1 MQLGKIPRIRLGE
14 YPTPLAELSKLA
26 RRLGGPRLFIKRDDL
41 VGIALGGNKV
51 RKLEYALA
59 EAEALGA
66 TAIVTSGATQSNHVR
81 LTIACANRLGLKTHV
96 VLRGERPELPTGNL
110 LLDHILGAA
119 EIHWVDP
126 KSFATREE
134 LVRATEAQAQALAEE
149 LRRRGENPYVIP
161 NGCKPL
167 HSALA
172 YAGCVLEILEQMRA
186 LNLAPDVIVTACGTA
201 GTQTGL
207 ILGSLL
213 FAQGQIQVVGISVS
227 AKAETLRERI
237 RHNLEEALR
246 FLGLNLAIPEEAIE
260 VHDGYVGP
268 GYALPTPGMKRAV
281 ELLARTEGILLDPV
295 YTGKAMAGLLDLLG
309 KGAFKSAEN
318 VVFLHTG
325 GVPALF
331 ADTQAPTFY
340 PAPLEA

>member
-14 YPTPLAELSKLA
+14 YPTPLAELPNFSQKI
-26 RRLGGPRLFIKRDDL
+26 RGPRIFIKRDDL

-59 EAEALGA
+59 EALAQRA
-66 TAIVTSGATQSNHVR
+66 TVIVTSGATQSNHVR
-81 LTIACANRLGLKTHV
+81 LTLACANRLGLRTV
-96 VLRGERPELPTGNL
+96 AVLRGEKPDAPTGNL
-110 LLDHILGAA
+110 LLNHILGAA
-119 EIHWVDP
+119 AIHWVNPRDYV
-126 KSFATREE
+126 TREE
-134 LVRATEAQAQALAEE
+134 LARATEERAEELAEE
-149 LRRRGENPYVIP
+149 FRRRGEIPYVIP

-207 ILGSLL
+207 LLGSLL
-213 FAQGQIQVVGISVS
+213 FAQGQIRVVGISVS
-227 AKAETLRERI
+227 GKVQPLKERLQ
-237 RHNLEEALR
+237 RNLEEALR
-246 FLGLNLAIPEEAIE
+246 FLGVNIPVPAQAIE
-260 VHDGYVGP
+260 VYDDYVGP
-268 GYALPTPGMKRAV
+268 GYAIPTPEMKGAV

-295 YTGKAMAGLLDLLG
+295 YTGKAMAGLLDLLRRG
-309 KGAFKSAEN
+309 VFKDAEN
-318 VVFLHTG
+318 IVFLHTG

-331 ADTQAPTFY
+331 ADTQAPFFY
-340 PAPLEA
+340 GG

>member
-1 MQLGKIPRIRLGE
+1 M
-14 YPTPLAELSKLA
+14 
-26 RRLGGPRLFIKRDDL
+26 KREDL

-59 EAEALGA
+59 EAQAQGA
-66 TAIVTSGATQSNHVR
+66 TAIVTSGAVQSNHVR
-81 LTIACANRLGLKTHV
+81 LTIACANRLGLKTYV
-96 VLRGERPELPTGNL
+96 VLRGEKPEKPTGNL
-110 LLDHILGAA
+110 LLDHILGAK

-126 KSFATREE
+126 KPYATREE
-134 LVRATEAQAQALAEE
+134 LVQATETRAQELAEE
-149 LRRRGENPYVIP
+149 LRKRGEVPYVIP

-186 LNLAPDVIVTACGTA
+186 MNLAPDVIVTACGTA

-213 FAQGQIQVVGISVS
+213 FAQGQIRVVGISVS
-227 AKAETLRERI
+227 GKAEVLRERI
-237 RHNLEEALR
+237 RRNLGEALR
-246 FLGLNLAIPEEAIE
+246 FLEMTIAVPENAVE
-260 VHDGYVGP
+260 VYDKYVGP
-268 GYALPTPGMKRAV
+268 GYAVPTPAMRAAV
-281 ELLARTEGILLDPV
+281 ELVARTEGILLDPV
-295 YTGKAMAGLLDLLG
+295 YTGKAMAGLIDLARR
-309 KGAFKSAEN
+309 GAFRPDQN

-331 ADTQAPTFY
+331 ADTQSPAFY
-340 PAPLEA
+340 P